1 MKNLTTTKR
10 LWTLTVMLGIVGALS
25 ALRCDI
31 APPPSGNSGTG
42 TLKLLV
48 TDKPF
53 PFDLIDQA
61 LVTITRVEIRRDG
74 AEGCDPECDDA
85 AFCNGEESCVSSACS
100 AGVAPC
106 GDGFDCDEEEDVCL
120 KICADDTGC
129 DDGSFCNGIETCVEG
144 HCASGASA
152 CGASTFCDEEGNACS
167 TVCLNAAHCDD
178 GLYCNGA
185 ETCTASACV
194 SGVAPCTVE
203 QTCDEEDNE
212 CDTGEDDD
220 DADDDDGDDDGSP
233 WVVIFEGQ
241 KVFNLLDLQ
250 NGRTDLLADTEVP
263 AGDYSQMRLIVT
275 EGELTLNDGRTFVL
289 TVPSGEQTGIK
300 LHFDFSVEDGEE
312 TQLLLD
318 VDLSRA
324 FQPIPGGHIED
335 PSTIRNFHFR
345 PSLAMRLINILEAGS
360 IAGTVTTLVE
370 AASTP
375 LENVVVTAYVDD
387 EEVTSTATDADGTY
401 VLGGLTTGTYR
412 VEFSFIGY
420 DDAVVIDV
428 AVSAGETT
436 SGVNAVLAPTAP

>member
-1 MKNLTTTKR
+1 MTDRTTTKR
-10 LWTLTVMLGIVGALS
+10 LLILPVMVGLIGTLT
-25 ALRCDI
+25 ALRCNN
-31 APPPSGNSGTG
+31 PPPSDGNVGTG
-42 TLKLLV
+42 TFKLLV

-61 LVTITRVEIRRDG
+61 LVTITRVEIRRNG
-74 AEGCDPECDDA
+74 ADGCDTECDDA
-85 AFCNGEESCVSSACS
+85 AFCNGEASCVDGTCA
-100 AGVAPC
+100 AGVIPC
-106 GDGFDCDEEEDVCL
+106 GDGFDCDEDADACL
-120 KICADDTGC
+120 KICADDAGC
-129 DDGSFCNGIETCVEG
+129 DDGSFCNGIETCLEG

-152 CGASTFCDEEGNACS
+152 CEAGTFCDEEGNACS
-167 TVCLNAAHCDD
+167 TVCLNDAHCDD
-178 GLYCNGA
+178 ALYCNGA
-185 ETCTASACV
+185 ETCTASACASSTV
-194 SGVAPCTVE
+194 PCTAE

-212 CDTGEDDD
+212 CDTGEDD
-220 DADDDDGDDDGSP
+220 ADDDGDSDDSGSP

-263 AGDYSQMRLIVT
+263 AGDYSQMRLVVT

-300 LHFDFSVEDGEE
+300 LHFDFSVADGEE

-324 FQPIPGGHIED
+324 FQPIPGGHIDD

-345 PSLAMRLINILEAGS
+345 PSLAMRLINILDAGS
-360 IAGTVTTLVE
+360 IAGSVTTLV
-370 AASTP
+370 ADVSTP
-375 LENVVVTAYVDD
+375 FENVVVTAYVDD
-387 EEVTSTATDADGTY
+387 EEITSTASAADGTY

-412 VEFSFIGY
+412 VEFSFVGY
-420 DDAVVIDV
+420 DDVVVSDV

-436 SGVNAVLAPTAP
+436 SGVNAVLTATAP